1 MAAVYEAEYR
11 RRDAAPVAG
20 EMAVSL
26 LDIARLAYTAS
37 SPDDLFDRLVSTRV
51 SDVARRV
58 PSRWG
63 RISLGEFVAMVEE
76 GGGAAY
82 HEGYLATYEDL
93 VELLGPLQL
102 PVPAANLAL
111 RASRIGGDA
120 SLSRAL
126 LQLLMDGGTP
136 VLVEMS
142 GVPFDAYSYSVPAPE
157 LDASASLSEALRLLN
172 MYGVVVVD
180 GGVLTPRALGS
191 IVKRSSRPGRMRLS
205 EYL

>member
-20 EMAVSL
+20 GMAVSL

-76 GGGAAY
+76 GG
-82 HEGYLATYEDL
+82 ERPTTRATWQRMRTSWSCS
-93 VELLGPLQL
+93 GP
-102 PVPAANLAL
+102 
-111 RASRIGGDA
+111 S
-120 SLSRAL
+120 
-126 LQLLMDGGTP
+126 
-136 VLVEMS
+136 
-142 GVPFDAYSYSVPAPE
+142 
-157 LDASASLSEALRLLN
+157 
-172 MYGVVVVD
+172 
-180 GGVLTPRALGS
+180 
-191 IVKRSSRPGRMRLS
+191 SSRSRLQTLPS
-205 EYL
+205 GLRG